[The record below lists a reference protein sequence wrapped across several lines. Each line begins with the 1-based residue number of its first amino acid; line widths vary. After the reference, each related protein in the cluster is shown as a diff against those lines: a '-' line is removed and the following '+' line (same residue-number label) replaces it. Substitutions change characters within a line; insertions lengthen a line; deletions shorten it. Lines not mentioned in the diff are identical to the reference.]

1 MIVEVAGYA
10 AYAYTAS
17 RGFDRARPTIVFVH
31 GAANDH
37 SVWTLQSRYFAHHG
51 FNALAID
58 LPAHGRSEGAPLAT
72 VEALADWLLAFLDS
86 VGAGSAALAGH
97 SLGALTVLDAAA
109 RAPSRV
115 VRLALIGPAVPMP
128 VSDALLAAAKADDP
142 VAYALINGWS
152 FSAAKQL
159 GHNRQPGVWM
169 TGNSLRLME
178 RTAPGVLYS
187 DLAACHAY
195 AGGLD
200 AARRVQCASLL
211 ILGARDLMAP
221 PRSAVELAKALKRS
235 RTVTLPDC
243 GHAMMSEQPD
253 AVLDA
258 LIAATTD
265 LAAAE
270 TGKGF

>member
-1 MIVEVAGYA
+1 MIVDVAGRA

-58 LPAHGRSEGAPLAT
+58 LPAHGRSDGAPLAS
-72 VEALADWLLAFLDS
+72 VEALADWLLALLDS
-86 VGAGSAALAGH
+86 VGAARAALAGH
-97 SLGALTVLDAAA
+97 SLGALAVLEAAA

-115 VRLALIGPAVPMP
+115 VRLALLGPAVPMP

-142 VAYALINGWS
+142 AAYALINGWS
-152 FSAAKQL
+152 FSASKQL

-178 RTAPGVLYS
+178 RTPPGVLYS
-187 DLAACHAY
+187 DLAACHTY

-200 AARRVQCASLL
+200 AARRVRCPSLL
-211 ILGARDLMAP
+211 VLGARDLMAP
-221 PRSAVELAKALKRS
+221 PRSAADLAGALQRS
-235 RTVTLPDC
+235 RTVKLPDC
-243 GHAMMSEQPD
+243 GHAMMAEQPD

-265 LAAAE
+265 LAVAGA
-270 TGKGF
+270 GN